1 MLFRSYYIETA
12 SSGPAQADEGAGKK
26 QRWLEASGTNVA
38 NEMTKVIEFQRAYQL
53 NVNMVKTHDELE
65 NIINNLRN

>member
-1 MLFRSYYIETA
+1 
-12 SSGPAQADEGAGKK
+12 
-26 QRWLEASGTNVA
+26 
-38 NEMTKVIEFQRAYQL
+38 MTKVIEFQRAYQL